1 MMGRKPEQISLKRKL
16 VDGQQAH
23 EEMFNITNREMKI
36 VYSNFI
42 FVTSL
47 RLRLPNNLN

>member
-23 EEMFNITNREMKI
+23 EEMFNITNYQRNEN
-36 VYSNFI
+36 SI
-42 FVTSL
+42 FKFYICHIFKTQIAQ
-47 RLRLPNNLN
+47 